1 MDVPGSANLHIAGSR
16 GQFADTNLFSIDN
29 TYIESVAAALAVWE
43 ISRASGS
50 CDRDPVNSL
59 ASRTISYCTD
69 RQEAS
74 NRGKASLSSKSWK
87 RSNPGSID

>member
-1 MDVPGSANLHIAGSR
+1 MLHSEVNLDVPGSANLHIAGSR

-59 ASRTISYCTD
+59 CQHHEWGDADPTKIRV
-69 RQEAS
+69 E
-74 NRGKASLSSKSWK
+74 
-87 RSNPGSID
+87 